1 MIQSIYVPKETAED
15 PVSRGPYVQNEVL
28 LSDENCAAMKD
39 VVMGELVQVEMRVTG
54 IKEEEVRG
62 GNGKTEKVVTLA
74 IETNGDKSGV
84 QTPIGEEARRM
95 YP

>member
-1 MIQSIYVPKETAED
+1 MIQSIYVPKETTED
-15 PVSRGPYVQNEVL
+15 SPCLGLYVQNEVR

-54 IKEEEVRG
+54 IKEEEVEG
-62 GNGKTEKVVTLA
+62 GNGKIERMVTMA

-84 QTPIGEEARRM
+84 QTPVGEEARRM